1 MVVQCLV
8 DIKNILFEYYMIQI
22 QFLNTKYIK
31 YKFKLKYILTLLNL
45 EVGPN
50 PRSGQHKS
58 VYKHI
63 TFTLQ
68 TTTNDGKVKKLTV
81 EDLD

>member
-1 MVVQCLV
+1 M
-8 DIKNILFEYYMIQI
+8 DIKNILFKYYMIQI
-22 QFLNTKYIK
+22 QFLNTKYI
-31 YKFKLKYILTLLNL
+31 LTLLTL

-50 PRSGQHKS
+50 SRSGQHEC

-68 TTTNDGKVKKLTV
+68 KV
-81 EDLD
+81 D

>member
-1 MVVQCLV
+1 MVVQCLM
-8 DIKNILFEYYMIQI
+8 DIKNILFKYYMIQI
-22 QFLNTKYIK
+22 QFLNTKYI
-31 YKFKLKYILTLLNL
+31 LTLLIL

-50 PRSGQHKS
+50 SRSGQHEC

-68 TTTNDGKVKKLTV
+68 KV
-81 EDLD
+81 D